1 LAQGALLAA
10 LRLGLVVPERVAIAG
25 FNDLTGSDQ
34 MLPALTTVHT
44 PRSEIG
50 SAAAAMLVALINRE
64 PVASPGVDLGYRL
77 VVRAST

>member
-1 LAQGALLAA
+1 
-10 LRLGLVVPERVAIAG
+10 
-25 FNDLTGSDQ
+25 

-50 SAAAAMLVALINRE
+50 TAAANMLVALINRE
-64 PVASPGVDLGYRL
+64 PVAASGVDLGYRL